1 MPFIRN
7 GSEGGGH
14 TDTATTAL
22 LIVEI
27 ILAWII
33 LTAIQFPL
41 RKEEHTILRP
51 GIFLLKV
58 ILISAVAVLA
68 MGIEWVLPYIHG
80 EILCAVYIALIG
92 DVVASVIEYIIRRIR
107 AWRDVSDELRGRFDY
122 RVGVSIGL
130 AVCFAMLAFAAVNV
144 ETVRMDTHEWQA
156 DGLVQEHTFAF
167 AADLHTGSSMSMDSL
182 REFCRQV
189 NDSDAEFLILGGDV
203 TDELTPYG
211 DMVETYAIL
220 STVEIPVYLIYGNH
234 DRQSRADFVGGR
246 TYTDEQLLAAIDG
259 AGITLLT
266 DDYVQIASDLVLLGR
281 EDISAGDARKDWS
294 ELVNPYDGALIVADH
309 QPYDNEQ
316 LKIEKSA
323 LQLSGHTHA
332 GQLWPLKFVYSVLG
346 LPVYGE
352 YSYPGTHLYVTPGAS
367 GWALLLRT
375 EAHSGWE
382 LIMLYP

>member
-1 MPFIRN
+1 M
-7 GSEGGGH
+7 
-14 TDTATTAL
+14 DTATTVL
-22 LIVEI
+22 LIAEI

-41 RKEEHTILRP
+41 RKEEHMILRP
-51 GIFLLKV
+51 IIFLLKV
-58 ILISAVAVLA
+58 ILIPAVALLA
-68 MGIEWVLPYIHG
+68 MGIEWSVPYTHDD
-80 EILCAVYIALIG
+80 ILCAVYIALIG
-92 DVVASVIEYIIRRIR
+92 DVAASVIEYIVRRIR
-107 AWRDVSDELRGRFDY
+107 SWREVSDKLRGRFDY

-130 AVCFAMLAFAAVNV
+130 AVCFAMLAFAMVNA

-167 AADLHTGSSMSMDSL
+167 AADLHTGSSMSMDAL

-203 TDELTPYG
+203 TDEMTSYR

-220 STVEIPVYLIYGNH
+220 STVGIPVYLVYGNH
-234 DRQSRADFVGGR
+234 DRQPGADFVGGR

-259 AGITLLT
+259 AGIILLT
-266 DDYVQIASDLVLLGR
+266 DDYAQVASDLVLLGR
-281 EDISAGDARKDWS
+281 EDVSVGDARKDWS

-309 QPYDNEQ
+309 QPYDNDQ

-332 GQLWPLKFVYSVLG
+332 GQLWPLKFISSMIG

-352 YSYPGTHLYVTPGAS
+352 YSYPETHLYVTPGVS
-367 GWALLLRT
+367 GWAPLLRT

-382 LIMLYP
+382 LITLHP

>member
-1 MPFIRN
+1 M
-7 GSEGGGH
+7 
-14 TDTATTAL
+14 
-22 LIVEI
+22 LIAEI
-27 ILAWII
+27 TLAWII

-41 RKEEHTILRP
+41 RKEEHMILRP
-51 GIFLLKV
+51 IIFLLKV
-58 ILISAVAVLA
+58 ILIPAVALLA
-68 MGIEWVLPYIHG
+68 IAIDWPVSYAHDD
-80 EILCAVYIALIG
+80 ILCAVYIALIS
-92 DVVASVIEYIIRRIR
+92 DVAASVIEYIVRRIR
-107 AWRDVSDELRGRFDY
+107 AWRDVSDELRGIFDY

-130 AVCFAMLAFAAVNV
+130 AVCFAMLAFAMVNA

-167 AADLHTGSSMSMDSL
+167 AADLHTGSSMSMDAF

-203 TDELTPYG
+203 TDENTSYE

-220 STVEIPVYLIYGNH
+220 FTVEIPVYFVYGNH
-234 DRQSRADFVGGR
+234 DRQPGADFVGGR
-246 TYTDEQLLAAIDG
+246 TYTDEQLLTAIDG
-259 AGITLLT
+259 AGIILLT
-266 DDYVQIASDLVLLGR
+266 DDYVQVAGDLVLLGR
-281 EDISAGDARKDWS
+281 EDVSAGDARKDWS

-309 QPYDNEQ
+309 QPYDNDQ

-332 GQLWPLKFVYSVLG
+332 GQLWPLKFVYSMLG

-352 YSYPGTHLYVTPGAS
+352 YSYPGTHLYVTPGVS
-367 GWALLLRT
+367 GWAPLLRT

-382 LIMLYP
+382 LITLHP